1 MAIPQEINECN
12 NESTER
18 LNCPNN
24 NGADENYNVQRGDNE
39 NQNHEAA
46 EGCVTKEFYYV
57 SLVLNG
63 IFLAVT
69 LSLLA
74 LYVVRV
80 NNNFKDDPQSSRSV
94 HPPPE
99 DSFYSCS
106 PCDPMVRIY
115 DANTM
120 RLFMKSS
127 SMVCCKRISSD
138 FKVEVNKV
146 YEVIDFNSEE

>member
-1 MAIPQEINECN
+1 MAIPQKINECD

-24 NGADENYNVQRGDNE
+24 NGADENGNVHRGDNE
-39 NQNHEAA
+39 NENQEAA

-57 SLVLNG
+57 LLVVNG
-63 IFLAVT
+63 ILLGVI

-74 LYVVRV
+74 LNFVRV
-80 NNNFKDDPQSSRSV
+80 NNDCKDDPQASISA
-94 HPPPE
+94 HPPFE

-106 PCDPMVRIY
+106 PCEPMVKTY
-115 DANTM
+115 DADTM

-127 SMVCCKRISSD
+127 SMLCCKRTSPDYNVS
-138 FKVEVNKV
+138 EVRYNV
-146 YEVIDFNSEE
+146 SEVR